1 MFFSSL
7 AQNNFIKN
15 KAMIQRILFTLF
27 TFLASQMSYSQT
39 FDDSTCWEYFKLT
52 DNLRKD
58 KPLDKETWDHFLK
71 NEAMQVYINDQGFD
85 STFIDDY
92 RKIMEVVYM
101 PKNADVLQKR
111 LKAPMKNWWYY
122 IVNEYKVNEDN
133 MKKYLIDIQKDPKG
147 YFDTCY
153 QYTYAMLPQ
162 KYHKKASGFK
172 VSIIPIHND
181 AHIESDWM
189 VFTLIAAY
197 FHDANRMGAMGGHEF
212 HHVLRPQL
220 VFEVEDQDKVVI
232 SLLQK
237 VLNEGSADLTDKV
250 YEGKKA
256 LKLLEYQRDT
266 GLEFIAD
273 GAKVIKNIDSL
284 LSVKPLDQSTL
295 KINKLINYWNTS
307 GHVPGF
313 YMSNIIEKG
322 GYKKELIKHVYDPFE
337 FVYLYDKASRKN
349 KDAYVLSSSTMDL
362 VRELDK
368 KYRPKAKIG
377 QHQ

>member
-1 MFFSSL
+1 
-7 AQNNFIKN
+7 
-15 KAMIQRILFTLF
+15 MIQRILFTLF
-27 TFLASQMSYSQT
+27 TFLASQIVYSQT

-52 DNLRKD
+52 DNLRND
-58 KPLDKETWDHFLK
+58 KPLDKETWNQFLK
-71 NEAMQVYINDQGFD
+71 NEAMQVYIKDQGFD
-85 STFIDDY
+85 DNFIDNY

-101 PKNADVLQKR
+101 PKNAVALQER
-111 LKAPMKNWWYY
+111 LKDPMKNWWFY
-122 IVNEYKVNEDN
+122 IINEYKVNEDN
-133 MKKYLIDIQKDPKG
+133 MKKYLIDIKKDPKG

-153 QYTYAMLPQ
+153 QYTYAMLPK
-162 KYHKKASGFK
+162 KYQKKAPEFK

-181 AHIESDWM
+181 AHIESEWM

-197 FHDANRMGAMGGHEF
+197 FHDANRMGAMGGHEL
-212 HHVLRPQL
+212 HHVLRPHL

-250 YEGKKA
+250 YEGKNA
-256 LKLLEYQRDT
+256 VKLLEYQRET
-266 GLEFIAD
+266 GLEFITD

-284 LSVKPLDQSTL
+284 LSVQPLDRSSL
-295 KINKLINYWNTS
+295 KMNKLINYWNTS

-349 KDAYVLSSSTMDL
+349 KNAYVLSSNTMNL

-368 KYRPKAKIG
+368 KYRPKAKIE